1 MIEAQ
6 VKASSPHQGVACA
19 EEDRA
24 DRIVAGHPGR
34 AGNRTNEVTSEGS
47 RIVLGLEGAFGE
59 WDYGTALFR
68 SANEATDRYVGGY
81 VLFNEFDAAVR
92 NGTVNP
98 FGASS
103 AAGQALID
111 SITIDDEAR
120 QSEGVSQG
128 IDFNF
133 TRSLTELDGGY
144 MGLALGGEF
153 RNESQQFTPSALLL
167 SNNIAGDRD
176 STLGPGE
183 SSLVATDE
191 DRNIFSAYAELN
203 APVSETLEL
212 QAALRFDDY
221 SEVGSTF
228 NPKFGMRWQPHEDV
242 IVRASA
248 GTGFRAPSLNDL
260 YRPTVF
266 GVTSSLITDPQC
278 VDQEGSIDL
287 CTDQWPVERRSN
299 PDLDPETSTQFSIG
313 TVYEPVA
320 TFNVG
325 LEYWWLEKE
334 DVISTLGEQ
343 IIIESPELYNGTYI
357 ERDEDGFISNI
368 ILQKENQG
376 KLKTSGID
384 ISGRLSSGDTE
395 YGEFSVDVTGTYVIE
410 YERQFGPLEP
420 YRSNVGRF
428 LNDQVIQRWRH
439 RVAFNWDQGPYGLT
453 LANTYSSGYQDQNTT
468 YDPFSDEPL
477 PDRDVDA
484 YSLWDLTGRWEI
496 NDNLNL
502 RAGVLN
508 LLDEEPPFSNQAY
521 FFIAGY
527 DPTYTDPRG
536 RSYYVGLDY
545 KFF

>member
-1 MIEAQ
+1 M
-6 VKASSPHQGVACA
+6 
-19 EEDRA
+19 
-24 DRIVAGHPGR
+24 
-34 AGNRTNEVTSEGS
+34 
-47 RIVLGLEGAFGE
+47 
-59 WDYGTALFR
+59 LF
-68 SANEATDRYVGGY
+68 DQ
-81 VLFNEFDAAVR
+81 FDAAVR
-92 NGTVNP
+92 NGTINP

-103 AAGQALID
+103 AAGQELID

-153 RNESQQFTPSALLL
+153 RNESQEFTPSALLL

-191 DRNIFSAYAELN
+191 DRNIFSAYTELN

-228 NPKFGMRWQPHEDV
+228 NPKFGLRWQPHEDL

-278 VDQEGSIDL
+278 VDQEGSIDI

-320 TFNVG
+320 NFNVG

-343 IIIESPELYNGTYI
+343 IIIESPELYNGIYI

-395 YGEFSVDVTGTYVIE
+395 YGEFSVDVLGTYVVE

-439 RVAFNWDQGPYGLT
+439 RIAFNWDQGPYGLT

-468 YDPFSDEPL
+468 YDPFSDERL
-477 PDRDVDA
+477 PERDVDS
-484 YSLWDLTGRWEI
+484 YSLWDLTGSWEI

-508 LLDEEPPFSNQAY
+508 LFDEEPPFSNQAY

-536 RSYYVGLDY
+536 RSYYLGVDY